1 MNQLQSTA
9 INGISGWFKW
19 SRVCCTARPVA
30 WLDDERVTAAADD
43 TNHRLNHF
51 LSTHLFSKQSRSI
64 NYSHHQSIQQSLNQ
78 LLFTNNSS
86 SSSSSSSSNPRNGGD
101 VIVHQWEDVSVL
113 LECFASFKNKM
124 FHNKTQVL
132 KKNFFAT
139 SSGWCM
145 EESAVKR
152 FWFSLFIFFGEKF
165 LFKSSFF
172 LWVCEKKNIFI
183 SGRNTIDAPFFPLE
197 QLVTDSDVGPLYIF
211 FKLKKKGC
219 TEFYLLPFF

>member
-86 SSSSSSSSNPRNGGD
+86 SSSNNNSKINLEKGGEGGGGQQKSNSSIHLHRLWLN
-101 VIVHQWEDVSVL
+101 
-113 LECFASFKNKM
+113 
-124 FHNKTQVL
+124 
-132 KKNFFAT
+132 
-139 SSGWCM
+139 
-145 EESAVKR
+145 ESIA
-152 FWFSLFIFFGEKF
+152 
-165 LFKSSFF
+165 
-172 LWVCEKKNIFI
+172 I
-183 SGRNTIDAPFFPLE
+183 SRWSI
-197 QLVTDSDVGPLYIF
+197 
-211 FKLKKKGC
+211 
-219 TEFYLLPFF
+219 